1 MNKEINIV
9 VIGASGYTGLELIRI
24 LYKHPHANI
33 KALVADSNAGKEIS
47 EIYQHL
53 GSIDL
58 PILKKVSE
66 VNFNDIDVVFCCMPH
81 ATSQKVISDLPKH
94 VKIIDLS
101 ADFRIKNAN
110 TYKEWYGVEH
120 IAEDLQKEAVYGLTE
135 LNKEEIITANIVACP
150 GCYPTS
156 ILLPLLPLL
165 NNKIISTK
173 NIIADSKTGI
183 SGAGRSVKLGNLFS
197 EIDGGIKAYS
207 VGGHRHVAEIEQE
220 LSIITDENVQ
230 VTFTP
235 QIAPMTRGILS
246 SIYVDLEDGMTIEDM
261 KNSLEGSYKDS
272 QFVKIFSDGY
282 CPSTKDVYSTNKCVI
297 SIFKD
302 RIENRAIIISAI
314 DNLIKGSSGQA
325 VQNMNCI
332 FGIDENLGLDDI
344 ALYP

>member
-1 MNKEINIV
+1 MSKEINTVI
-9 VIGASGYTGLELIRI
+9 IGASGYTGLELIRI
-24 LYKHPHANI
+24 LHKHPYAKI
-33 KALVADSNAGKEIS
+33 KNLVANSNAGIDVS

-53 GSIDL
+53 SSIDL
-58 PILKKVSE
+58 PKLQKVEE
-66 VNFNDIDVVFCCMPH
+66 VNFDDIDVVFCCMPH
-81 ATSQKVISDLPKH
+81 ATSQKVISSLPSH

-101 ADFRIKNAN
+101 ADFRIKNAD
-110 TYKEWYGVEH
+110 TYEEWYGVEH
-120 IAEDLQKEAVYGLTE
+120 IATDLQEKAVYGLTE
-135 LNKEEIITANIVACP
+135 QCGEELKSANIIACP

-165 NNKIISTK
+165 SNKVISTK

-183 SGAGRSVKLGNLFS
+183 SGAGRSAKVGNLFS

-207 VGGHRHVAEIEQE
+207 IGGHRHVAEIEQE
-220 LSIITDENVQ
+220 LSIVASEDMQI
-230 VTFTP
+230 TFTP

-246 SIYVDLEDGMTIEDM
+246 SIYVELNDDMSVDDIKDTLE
-261 KNSLEGSYKDS
+261 NAYKDS
-272 QFVKIFSDGY
+272 KFVKVFSNGY

-302 RIENRAIIISAI
+302 RIANKAIIISAI

-325 VQNMNCI
+325 VQNMNLI
-332 FGIDENLGLDDI
+332 FDLDEGLGLDDI